1 MLPCCALQISPISPL
16 ALSYHASGGPMVG
29 ASPTSQSVIVS
40 TISCEATE
48 VWFPK
53 TVLLPHPELH
63 PPPNC
68 MSG

>member
-16 ALSYHASGGPMVG
+16 LLSYHASGGARTV

-40 TISCEATE
+40 VISCEATE
-48 VWFPK
+48 VWLPK
-53 TVLLPHPELH
+53 TLLPPHPVKHPE
-63 PPPNC
+63 PAC

>member
-1 MLPCCALQISPISPL
+1 MSPISPL
-16 ALSYHASGGPMVG
+16 FLSYHASGGAKTL

-53 TVLLPHPELH
+53 GPLKPHPESH
-63 PPPNC
+63 PEPAC
-68 MSG
+68 MSGWTP